1 MDFIDWCHHVLG
13 VLEKEKL
20 KDDIHYYVIPK
31 LVFSKDLTEQEDFH
45 NSNALSGLD
54 QTLRLLEDADLVDSK
69 NQSYWKINT
78 LGRKVLADPINFWR
92 EICDEN
98 LDNEEKIL
106 LKTVNKHS
114 SQLNETPKYGWLKE
128 VGRNEV
134 CSAFEIQP
142 PPFETDKQNEQ
153 MDNFQELVYNLP
165 DLLKQREFLK
175 AYPGGDYSTTI
186 YPTYKGLVWE
196 LKRNITIESKLI
208 DELVK
213 DWETTNVD
221 FKQEIGLDTNRQKA
235 KFARNVLGL
244 ATTKSSGKRYM
255 IIGFDDKTR
264 EYFAPPDISVTQ
276 DRMEDVLSDL
286 TDPVVNIRYEIVDYK
301 QGKVGKLEVIREP
314 EKLPYRAKKDVIVDE
329 KGKKGLEKDKIYVR
343 HGSHTESPSDVE
355 LKALIEEGKRAR
367 GEI

>member
-13 VLEKEKL
+13 ILEKEKL
-20 KDDIHYYVIPK
+20 KDYIHDCELPEI
-31 LVFSKDLTEQEDFH
+31 VFSKDLTEQENFH
-45 NSNALSGLD
+45 NSDALSGLH
-54 QTLRLLEDADLVDSK
+54 QTIKILAEAGLVDIYRE
-69 NQSYWKINT
+69 SYQKISL
-78 LGRKVLADPINFWR
+78 LGRKVFADRVNFWSV
-92 EICDEN
+92 ICDEI
-98 LDNEEKIL
+98 LDDKEETL
-106 LKTVNKHS
+106 LKIVNKS
-114 SQLNETPKYGWLKE
+114 SPQLNETPKYGWIKE
-128 VGRNEV
+128 VGRDEI
-134 CSAFEIQP
+134 CSEFEIKP
-142 PPFETDKQNEQ
+142 PPFETNEQ
-153 MDNFQELVYNLP
+153 ENNFQELVYSLP
-165 DLLKQREFLK
+165 DLLEQREFLK
-175 AYPGGDYSTTI
+175 AYPGDEYSTTI

-264 EYFAPPDISVTQ
+264 EYFAPPDTGITQ
-276 DRMEDVLSDL
+276 EIMEQHLANL
-286 TDPVVNIRYEIVDYK
+286 TDPVVNIHYKIVDYSK
-301 QGKVGKLEVIREP
+301 GKVGKLEIIREP

-343 HGSHTESPSDVE
+343 HGSLTESPSDVE